1 MEKGTIKAKGAMKMF
16 KPRIYPDE
24 ITKAFLDVTGT
35 TATASEFDAIES
47 ALYMIRT
54 EANNN
59 AEFKAL
65 YKLLESVAK
74 ETEMLSPTR

>member
-1 MEKGTIKAKGAMKMF
+1 MF

-24 ITKAFLDVTGT
+24 ITKYFLDFTGT

-47 ALYMIRT
+47 ALYMVRT

-65 YKLLESVAK
+65 YKLLEAVAK
-74 ETEMLSPTR
+74 ETEMLNPIR